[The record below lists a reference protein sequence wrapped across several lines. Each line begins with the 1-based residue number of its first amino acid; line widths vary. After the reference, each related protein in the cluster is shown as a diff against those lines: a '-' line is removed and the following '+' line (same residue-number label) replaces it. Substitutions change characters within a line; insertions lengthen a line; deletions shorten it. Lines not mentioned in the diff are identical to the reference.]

1 MDDKMYIYYV
11 VTDRRLRLM
20 PNDMAFD
27 CKRYESVIGV
37 DMYWGCEKFSDIS
50 EQNKLGH
57 IEVSVYDFDEVHF
70 GARLEKKFIENEIK
84 SFNKYVL
91 GNKKLK
97 CTPKPIKN

>member
-11 VTDRRLRLM
+11 VTERKLRLM

-27 CKRYESVIGV
+27 CKRYESTIGV
-37 DMYWGCEKFSDIS
+37 DLYHGS
-50 EQNKLGH
+50 ERFKDLSEHKKLGH

-70 GARLEKKFIENEIK
+70 GARLEKKYIENEIK

-91 GNKKLK
+91 GNSKIK
-97 CTPKPIKN
+97 CVPKPVKN